1 MSNYTTFC
9 CRIAG
14 LDYGDREIEYLID
27 GPRDEHRLP
36 IQELLSRLVTDV
48 GTGLTTPQVQANLQL
63 YGPNAIADSLQVP
76 EWVRF
81 CKCMFGGSTLVL
93 WGGMLLSFTY
103 YSINAG
109 LVSTAQCR
117 NFRIFMSYRFY
128 VKPTLD
134 NLKVLKLPFFCNFM
148 GSKFCWIGRGFKC
161 FKMAGFRLP

>member
-1 MSNYTTFC
+1 M
-9 CRIAG
+9 
-14 LDYGDREIEYLID
+14 
-27 GPRDEHRLP
+27 P

-109 LVSTAQCR
+109 LVST
-117 NFRIFMSYRFY
+117 ISYENY
-128 VKPTLD
+128 QSTY
-134 NLKVLKLPFFCNFM
+134 
-148 GSKFCWIGRGFKC
+148 
-161 FKMAGFRLP
+161 

>member
-1 MSNYTTFC
+1 MLENSINFYTVKMQHYLHRYVPVFINIITFFF

-109 LVSTAQCR
+109 LVSTISFENYQ
-117 NFRIFMSYRFY
+117 STY
-128 VKPTLD
+128 
-134 NLKVLKLPFFCNFM
+134 
-148 GSKFCWIGRGFKC
+148 
-161 FKMAGFRLP
+161 

>member
-1 MSNYTTFC
+1 MTVFINSQHHQHYHVLLF

-109 LVSTAQCR
+109 LVSTISFENYQ
-117 NFRIFMSYRFY
+117 STY
-128 VKPTLD
+128 
-134 NLKVLKLPFFCNFM
+134 
-148 GSKFCWIGRGFKC
+148 
-161 FKMAGFRLP
+161 